1 MKVVIES
8 PFANENPFLLSEN
21 LIYLNCVARYLTKE
35 ENLTPLFFH
44 SYYTQFLD
52 DMNEE
57 ERNIGLNS
65 SFEFH
70 DEIKVRI
77 ITIDRGISKGM
88 RLGMLRGIENGASP
102 VFFSLDK
109 ENSSLQEILNQINAI
124 EDPLTRWETG
134 LKKLERITSREPKND
149 FGDLTDYREY
159 SSTLRTEV
167 CNVLERFF
175 TPLTKH
181 IAQTI

>member
-8 PFANENPFLLSEN
+8 PFANKNPFLLSEN

-35 ENLTPLFFH
+35 EKLTPLFFH

-77 ITIDRGISKGM
+77 ITIDRGISTGM
-88 RLGMLRGIENGASP
+88 RLGMLRGIENGATP

-109 ENSSLQEILNQINAI
+109 ENSSLQETLNQINSI

-134 LKKLERITSREPKND
+134 LKELERITRGEPKND
-149 FGDLTDYREY
+149 FGDLTGYREY

-175 TPLTKH
+175 TPLSQH